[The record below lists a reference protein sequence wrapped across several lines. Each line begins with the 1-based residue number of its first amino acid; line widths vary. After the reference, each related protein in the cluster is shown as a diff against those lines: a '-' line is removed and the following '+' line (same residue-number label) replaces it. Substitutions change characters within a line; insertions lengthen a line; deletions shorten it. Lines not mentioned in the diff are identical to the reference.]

1 MSISFRPFLIFS
13 LKKGSAAALNLSQV
27 PQGLRYLLLS

>member
-1 MSISFRPFLIFS
+1 MSISFRPFLIIS